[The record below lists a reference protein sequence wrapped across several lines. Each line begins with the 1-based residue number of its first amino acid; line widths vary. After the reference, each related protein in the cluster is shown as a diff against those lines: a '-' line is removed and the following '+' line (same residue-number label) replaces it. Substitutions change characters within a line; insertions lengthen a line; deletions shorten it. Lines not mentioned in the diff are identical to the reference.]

1 MPKIINPIAYAV
13 MTYGK
18 PHAHAIPQPQQVAID
33 IVGADLAEL
42 EQRVAAMYHDEIK
55 DAQDENP

>member
-18 PHAHAIPQPQQVAID
+18 PRAHAVPQLQQVPVD
-33 IVGADLAEL
+33 IVGLDLAEL
-42 EQRVAAMYHDEIK
+42 EQRVATMYHDEIK
-55 DAQDENP
+55 DAQNENP